1 MYLKMYLKINVMYL
15 KMYLKNK
22 CNVFENVFQT

>member
-1 MYLKMYLKINVMYL
+1 MYLKMYLKTNVMYL

-22 CNVFENVFQT
+22 CNVFENVF